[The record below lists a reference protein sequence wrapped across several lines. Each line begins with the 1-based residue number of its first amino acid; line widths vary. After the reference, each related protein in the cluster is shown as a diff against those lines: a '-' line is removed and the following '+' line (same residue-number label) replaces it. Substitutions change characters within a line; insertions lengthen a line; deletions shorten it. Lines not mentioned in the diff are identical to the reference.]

1 MTQRL
6 TFYGFLKLVRPVL
19 AASVLGLIAFVRL
32 ATAHPFIIDQ
42 SFEPPVAT
50 GSFNSI
56 LANEPIGQEFTPTLP
71 TLDVVELFLEGL
83 PSVPGANVVVLVR
96 QGTITGP
103 ILGTSA
109 VVSLPAVPPGNEE
122 LNGVFHFDFASSVA
136 LIPGDLYVIEL
147 DHLSGGN
154 WAVMSGVNGYP
165 GGRLIAFGLP
175 SPNEDLWFREGPAA
189 EVPEPSAMFFVA
201 ATLLGW
207 VGVSVLRT
215 IL

>member
-1 MTQRL
+1 MC
-6 TFYGFLKLVRPVL
+6 
-19 AASVLGLIAFVRL
+19 
-32 ATAHPFIIDQ
+32 
-42 SFEPPVAT
+42 
-50 GSFNSI
+50 
-56 LANEPIGQEFTPTLP
+56 
-71 TLDVVELFLEGL
+71 LFG
-83 PSVPGANVVVLVR
+83 

-147 DHLSGGN
+147 DHLGGKLGLCL
-154 WAVMSGVNGYP
+154 ASTGYP
-165 GGRLIAFGLP
+165 GGRLIAGIPLAIL
-175 SPNEDLWFREGPAA
+175 SQTDLWFREGPAA